1 MANVIPLD
9 ARVAEESQRLQ
20 GERGLSPPDALVYAS
35 VLSHL
40 KAASSAPGQQAPH
53 CFVTRDRDFT
63 DANIEVDLEGL
74 SCKILFKF
82 EDGLGY
88 VQSRLP

>member
-1 MANVIPLD
+1 
-9 ARVAEESQRLQ
+9 S
-20 GERGLSPPDALVYAS
+20 RGLNPPDALVYSS

-40 KAASSAPGQQAPH
+40 RSSAPPQGAPS

-63 DANIEVDLEGL
+63 DANIESDLARLG
-74 SCKILFKF
+74 CKILFKF

-88 VQSRLP
+88 VRSRLP